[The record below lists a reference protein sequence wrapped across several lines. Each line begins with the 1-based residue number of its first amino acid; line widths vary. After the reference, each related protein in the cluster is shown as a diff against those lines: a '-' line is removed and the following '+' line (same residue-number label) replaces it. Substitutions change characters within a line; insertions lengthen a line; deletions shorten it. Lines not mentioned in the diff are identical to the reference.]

1 MVMLLVVRR
10 LAPDLLHRRA
20 AGAFACRLALIMGA
34 TRRPAGAASLE
45 HASLPHRD
53 ALTEPAMTADQEAN
67 LAPDTEDAGSERSPR
82 QRIIEAAFRIFAEKG
97 YESASTLA
105 IATQAK
111 VSKRDIYAN
120 FSNKQDM
127 LLACIEGRGQRMNLG
142 AALPRATSAAMLE
155 KVLASFASRLLVEV
169 TDPIIITIYRLAIAE
184 VARAPEIARTLDRIG
199 RKASQQA
206 LTTWL
211 AQAQQDALLGE
222 GEAAA
227 MAAEF
232 LALAWNDLRTDLL
245 LGVAPRPSAEALAEQ
260 ARQAA
265 AAFMR
270 LHGKP
275 APRARRNVGA

>member
-1 MVMLLVVRR
+1 
-10 LAPDLLHRRA
+10 
-20 AGAFACRLALIMGA
+20 
-34 TRRPAGAASLE
+34 
-45 HASLPHRD
+45 
-53 ALTEPAMTADQEAN
+53 MTADQEAN

-155 KVLASFASRLLVEV
+155 KALASFASRLLVEV

-211 AQAQQDALLGE
+211 AQAQQDELLGQ

-227 MAAEF
+227 LAAEF

-275 APRARRNVGA
+275 APRARRSAGA

>member
-1 MVMLLVVRR
+1 
-10 LAPDLLHRRA
+10 
-20 AGAFACRLALIMGA
+20 
-34 TRRPAGAASLE
+34 
-45 HASLPHRD
+45 
-53 ALTEPAMTADQEAN
+53 MTADQEAN

-211 AQAQQDALLGE
+211 AQAQQDELLGE

-227 MAAEF
+227 LAAEF
-232 LALAWNDLRTDLL
+232 LALSWNDLRTDLL

-275 APRARRNVGA
+275 APRARRSAGA

>member
-1 MVMLLVVRR
+1 
-10 LAPDLLHRRA
+10 
-20 AGAFACRLALIMGA
+20 
-34 TRRPAGAASLE
+34 
-45 HASLPHRD
+45 
-53 ALTEPAMTADQEAN
+53 MTADQEAN
-67 LAPDTEDAGSERSPR
+67 LAPDTEDAGSERCPR

-211 AQAQQDALLGE
+211 AQAQQDELLGE

-227 MAAEF
+227 LAAEF

-275 APRARRNVGA
+275 APRARRNAGA

>member
-1 MVMLLVVRR
+1 
-10 LAPDLLHRRA
+10 
-20 AGAFACRLALIMGA
+20 
-34 TRRPAGAASLE
+34 
-45 HASLPHRD
+45 
-53 ALTEPAMTADQEAN
+53 MTADQEAN

-211 AQAQQDALLGE
+211 AQAQQDELLGE

-227 MAAEF
+227 LAAEF

-245 LGVAPRPSAEALAEQ
+245 LGVALRPSAEALAEQ

-275 APRARRNVGA
+275 APRARRSAGA

>member
-1 MVMLLVVRR
+1 
-10 LAPDLLHRRA
+10 
-20 AGAFACRLALIMGA
+20 
-34 TRRPAGAASLE
+34 
-45 HASLPHRD
+45 
-53 ALTEPAMTADQEAN
+53 MTADQEAN

-227 MAAEF
+227 LAAEF

-260 ARQAA
+260 ACQAA

-275 APRARRNVGA
+275 APRARRSAGA

>member
-1 MVMLLVVRR
+1 
-10 LAPDLLHRRA
+10 
-20 AGAFACRLALIMGA
+20 
-34 TRRPAGAASLE
+34 
-45 HASLPHRD
+45 
-53 ALTEPAMTADQEAN
+53 MTADQEAN

-227 MAAEF
+227 LAAEF

-275 APRARRNVGA
+275 APRARRSAGA

>member
-1 MVMLLVVRR
+1 
-10 LAPDLLHRRA
+10 
-20 AGAFACRLALIMGA
+20 
-34 TRRPAGAASLE
+34 
-45 HASLPHRD
+45 
-53 ALTEPAMTADQEAN
+53 MTADQEAN

-211 AQAQQDALLGE
+211 AQAQQDELLGE

-227 MAAEF
+227 LATEF

-275 APRARRNVGA
+275 APRARRNVSA

>member
-1 MVMLLVVRR
+1 
-10 LAPDLLHRRA
+10 
-20 AGAFACRLALIMGA
+20 
-34 TRRPAGAASLE
+34 
-45 HASLPHRD
+45 
-53 ALTEPAMTADQEAN
+53 MTADQEAN

-211 AQAQQDALLGE
+211 AQAQQDELLGE

-227 MAAEF
+227 LAAEF

-275 APRARRNVGA
+275 APRARRNSGA

>member
-1 MVMLLVVRR
+1 
-10 LAPDLLHRRA
+10 
-20 AGAFACRLALIMGA
+20 
-34 TRRPAGAASLE
+34 
-45 HASLPHRD
+45 
-53 ALTEPAMTADQEAN
+53 MTADQEAN

-82 QRIIEAAFRIFAEKG
+82 KRIIEAAFRIFAEKG

-211 AQAQQDALLGE
+211 AQAQQDELLGQ

-227 MAAEF
+227 LAAEF

-245 LGVAPRPSAEALAEQ
+245 LGVAPRPSAEALTEQ

-275 APRARRNVGA
+275 APRARRSAGA

>member
-1 MVMLLVVRR
+1 
-10 LAPDLLHRRA
+10 
-20 AGAFACRLALIMGA
+20 
-34 TRRPAGAASLE
+34 
-45 HASLPHRD
+45 
-53 ALTEPAMTADQEAN
+53 MTADQEAN

-206 LTTWL
+206 LTAWL
-211 AQAQQDALLGE
+211 AQAQQDELLGE

-227 MAAEF
+227 LAAEF

-265 AAFMR
+265 AAFML

-275 APRARRNVGA
+275 APRARGSAGA

>member
-1 MVMLLVVRR
+1 
-10 LAPDLLHRRA
+10 
-20 AGAFACRLALIMGA
+20 
-34 TRRPAGAASLE
+34 
-45 HASLPHRD
+45 
-53 ALTEPAMTADQEAN
+53 MTADQEAN

-211 AQAQQDALLGE
+211 AQAQQDELLGQ

-227 MAAEF
+227 LAAEF

>member
-1 MVMLLVVRR
+1 
-10 LAPDLLHRRA
+10 
-20 AGAFACRLALIMGA
+20 
-34 TRRPAGAASLE
+34 
-45 HASLPHRD
+45 
-53 ALTEPAMTADQEAN
+53 MTADQEAN

-155 KVLASFASRLLVEV
+155 KVLASFASRLLAEV

-227 MAAEF
+227 LAAEF

-275 APRARRNVGA
+275 APRARRSAGA

>member
-1 MVMLLVVRR
+1 
-10 LAPDLLHRRA
+10 
-20 AGAFACRLALIMGA
+20 
-34 TRRPAGAASLE
+34 
-45 HASLPHRD
+45 
-53 ALTEPAMTADQEAN
+53 MTADQEAN

-211 AQAQQDALLGE
+211 AQAQQDELLGQS
-222 GEAAA
+222 EAAA
-227 MAAEF
+227 LAAEF

-245 LGVAPRPSAEALAEQ
+245 LGVAPRPSAEALTEQ

-275 APRARRNVGA
+275 APRARRSAGA

>member
-1 MVMLLVVRR
+1 
-10 LAPDLLHRRA
+10 
-20 AGAFACRLALIMGA
+20 
-34 TRRPAGAASLE
+34 
-45 HASLPHRD
+45 
-53 ALTEPAMTADQEAN
+53 MTADQEAN

-82 QRIIEAAFRIFAEKG
+82 KRIIEAAFRIFAEKG

-211 AQAQQDALLGE
+211 AQAQQDELLGE

-227 MAAEF
+227 LAAEF

-245 LGVAPRPSAEALAEQ
+245 LGVALRPSAEALAEQ

-275 APRARRNVGA
+275 APRARRSAGA

>member
-1 MVMLLVVRR
+1 
-10 LAPDLLHRRA
+10 
-20 AGAFACRLALIMGA
+20 
-34 TRRPAGAASLE
+34 
-45 HASLPHRD
+45 
-53 ALTEPAMTADQEAN
+53 MTADQEAN
-67 LAPDTEDAGSERSPR
+67 LAPDTEDAGSERPPR

-227 MAAEF
+227 LAAEF

>member
-1 MVMLLVVRR
+1 
-10 LAPDLLHRRA
+10 
-20 AGAFACRLALIMGA
+20 
-34 TRRPAGAASLE
+34 
-45 HASLPHRD
+45 
-53 ALTEPAMTADQEAN
+53 MTADQEAN
-67 LAPDTEDAGSERSPR
+67 LASDTEDAGSERSPR

-227 MAAEF
+227 LAAEF

>member
-1 MVMLLVVRR
+1 
-10 LAPDLLHRRA
+10 
-20 AGAFACRLALIMGA
+20 
-34 TRRPAGAASLE
+34 
-45 HASLPHRD
+45 
-53 ALTEPAMTADQEAN
+53 MTADQEAN

-227 MAAEF
+227 LAAEF

-275 APRARRNVGA
+275 APRAPQRGRLNA

>member
-1 MVMLLVVRR
+1 
-10 LAPDLLHRRA
+10 
-20 AGAFACRLALIMGA
+20 
-34 TRRPAGAASLE
+34 
-45 HASLPHRD
+45 
-53 ALTEPAMTADQEAN
+53 MTADQEAN

-155 KVLASFASRLLVEV
+155 KVLASFASRLLAEV

-227 MAAEF
+227 LAAEF

>member
-1 MVMLLVVRR
+1 
-10 LAPDLLHRRA
+10 
-20 AGAFACRLALIMGA
+20 
-34 TRRPAGAASLE
+34 
-45 HASLPHRD
+45 
-53 ALTEPAMTADQEAN
+53 MTADQEAN

-155 KVLASFASRLLVEV
+155 KALASFASRLLVEV

-211 AQAQQDALLGE
+211 AQAQQDELLGQ

-227 MAAEF
+227 LAAEF

>member
-1 MVMLLVVRR
+1 
-10 LAPDLLHRRA
+10 
-20 AGAFACRLALIMGA
+20 
-34 TRRPAGAASLE
+34 
-45 HASLPHRD
+45 
-53 ALTEPAMTADQEAN
+53 MTADQEAN

-211 AQAQQDALLGE
+211 AQAQQDELLGE

-227 MAAEF
+227 LAAEF

-275 APRARRNVGA
+275 APRARRSASA

>member
-1 MVMLLVVRR
+1 
-10 LAPDLLHRRA
+10 
-20 AGAFACRLALIMGA
+20 
-34 TRRPAGAASLE
+34 
-45 HASLPHRD
+45 
-53 ALTEPAMTADQEAN
+53 
-67 LAPDTEDAGSERSPR
+67 
-82 QRIIEAAFRIFAEKG
+82 
-97 YESASTLA
+97 
-105 IATQAK
+105 
-111 VSKRDIYAN
+111 
-120 FSNKQDM
+120 M

-227 MAAEF
+227 LAAEF

-275 APRARRNVGA
+275 APRARRSAGA

>member
-1 MVMLLVVRR
+1 
-10 LAPDLLHRRA
+10 
-20 AGAFACRLALIMGA
+20 
-34 TRRPAGAASLE
+34 
-45 HASLPHRD
+45 
-53 ALTEPAMTADQEAN
+53 MTADQEAN

-227 MAAEF
+227 LAAEF

>member
-1 MVMLLVVRR
+1 
-10 LAPDLLHRRA
+10 
-20 AGAFACRLALIMGA
+20 
-34 TRRPAGAASLE
+34 
-45 HASLPHRD
+45 
-53 ALTEPAMTADQEAN
+53 MTADQEAN

-211 AQAQQDALLGE
+211 AQAQQDELLGE

-227 MAAEF
+227 LAAEF

-275 APRARRNVGA
+275 APRARRNVSA

>member
-1 MVMLLVVRR
+1 
-10 LAPDLLHRRA
+10 
-20 AGAFACRLALIMGA
+20 
-34 TRRPAGAASLE
+34 
-45 HASLPHRD
+45 
-53 ALTEPAMTADQEAN
+53 MTADQEAN

-211 AQAQQDALLGE
+211 AQAQQDELLGE

-227 MAAEF
+227 LAAEF

-275 APRARRNVGA
+275 TPRARRSAGA

>member
-1 MVMLLVVRR
+1 
-10 LAPDLLHRRA
+10 
-20 AGAFACRLALIMGA
+20 
-34 TRRPAGAASLE
+34 
-45 HASLPHRD
+45 
-53 ALTEPAMTADQEAN
+53 MTADQEAN

-227 MAAEF
+227 LAAEF

-245 LGVAPRPSAEALAEQ
+245 LGVAPRPSTEALAEQ
-260 ARQAA
+260 ACQAA

-275 APRARRNVGA
+275 APRARRSAGA

>member
-1 MVMLLVVRR
+1 
-10 LAPDLLHRRA
+10 
-20 AGAFACRLALIMGA
+20 
-34 TRRPAGAASLE
+34 
-45 HASLPHRD
+45 
-53 ALTEPAMTADQEAN
+53 MTADQEAN

>member
-1 MVMLLVVRR
+1 
-10 LAPDLLHRRA
+10 
-20 AGAFACRLALIMGA
+20 
-34 TRRPAGAASLE
+34 
-45 HASLPHRD
+45 
-53 ALTEPAMTADQEAN
+53 MTADQEAN

-211 AQAQQDALLGE
+211 AQAKQDALLGE

-227 MAAEF
+227 LAAEF

>member
-1 MVMLLVVRR
+1 
-10 LAPDLLHRRA
+10 
-20 AGAFACRLALIMGA
+20 
-34 TRRPAGAASLE
+34 
-45 HASLPHRD
+45 
-53 ALTEPAMTADQEAN
+53 MTADQEAN
-67 LAPDTEDAGSERSPR
+67 LAPDTGDAGSERSPR

-211 AQAQQDALLGE
+211 AQAQQDELLGE

-227 MAAEF
+227 LAAEF

-275 APRARRNVGA
+275 APRARRNVSA

>member
-1 MVMLLVVRR
+1 
-10 LAPDLLHRRA
+10 
-20 AGAFACRLALIMGA
+20 
-34 TRRPAGAASLE
+34 
-45 HASLPHRD
+45 
-53 ALTEPAMTADQEAN
+53 MTADQEAN

-227 MAAEF
+227 LAAEF

-275 APRARRNVGA
+275 APPRARRNVGA

>member
-1 MVMLLVVRR
+1 
-10 LAPDLLHRRA
+10 
-20 AGAFACRLALIMGA
+20 
-34 TRRPAGAASLE
+34 
-45 HASLPHRD
+45 
-53 ALTEPAMTADQEAN
+53 MTADQEAN

-211 AQAQQDALLGE
+211 AQAQQDELLGE

-227 MAAEF
+227 LAAEF

-275 APRARRNVGA
+275 APRARRSAGA

>member
-1 MVMLLVVRR
+1 
-10 LAPDLLHRRA
+10 
-20 AGAFACRLALIMGA
+20 
-34 TRRPAGAASLE
+34 
-45 HASLPHRD
+45 
-53 ALTEPAMTADQEAN
+53 MTADQEAN

-211 AQAQQDALLGE
+211 AQAQQDELLGE

-227 MAAEF
+227 LAAEF

-265 AAFMR
+265 AAFML

-275 APRARRNVGA
+275 APRARRSAGA

>member
-1 MVMLLVVRR
+1 
-10 LAPDLLHRRA
+10 
-20 AGAFACRLALIMGA
+20 
-34 TRRPAGAASLE
+34 
-45 HASLPHRD
+45 
-53 ALTEPAMTADQEAN
+53 MTADQEAN

-211 AQAQQDALLGE
+211 AQAQQDELLGE

-227 MAAEF
+227 LAAEF

-245 LGVAPRPSAEALAEQ
+245 LGVGLRPSAEALAEQ

-275 APRARRNVGA
+275 APRARRSAGA

>member
-1 MVMLLVVRR
+1 
-10 LAPDLLHRRA
+10 
-20 AGAFACRLALIMGA
+20 
-34 TRRPAGAASLE
+34 
-45 HASLPHRD
+45 
-53 ALTEPAMTADQEAN
+53 MTADQEAN

-222 GEAAA
+222 GEA
-227 MAAEF
+227 
-232 LALAWNDLRTDLL
+232 
-245 LGVAPRPSAEALAEQ
+245 
-260 ARQAA
+260 
-265 AAFMR
+265 
-270 LHGKP
+270 
-275 APRARRNVGA
+275 

>member
-1 MVMLLVVRR
+1 
-10 LAPDLLHRRA
+10 
-20 AGAFACRLALIMGA
+20 
-34 TRRPAGAASLE
+34 
-45 HASLPHRD
+45 
-53 ALTEPAMTADQEAN
+53 MTADQEAN

-211 AQAQQDALLGE
+211 AQAQQDELLGE

-227 MAAEF
+227 LATEF

-260 ARQAA
+260 ARHAA

-275 APRARRNVGA
+275 APRARRNVSA

>member
-1 MVMLLVVRR
+1 
-10 LAPDLLHRRA
+10 
-20 AGAFACRLALIMGA
+20 
-34 TRRPAGAASLE
+34 
-45 HASLPHRD
+45 
-53 ALTEPAMTADQEAN
+53 MTADQEAN

-211 AQAQQDALLGE
+211 AQAQQDELLGQ

-227 MAAEF
+227 LAAEF

-245 LGVAPRPSAEALAEQ
+245 LGVAPRPSAEALTEQ

-275 APRARRNVGA
+275 APRARRSAGA

>member
-1 MVMLLVVRR
+1 
-10 LAPDLLHRRA
+10 
-20 AGAFACRLALIMGA
+20 
-34 TRRPAGAASLE
+34 
-45 HASLPHRD
+45 
-53 ALTEPAMTADQEAN
+53 MTADQEAN

-227 MAAEF
+227 LAAEF

-275 APRARRNVGA
+275 APRARRNVSA